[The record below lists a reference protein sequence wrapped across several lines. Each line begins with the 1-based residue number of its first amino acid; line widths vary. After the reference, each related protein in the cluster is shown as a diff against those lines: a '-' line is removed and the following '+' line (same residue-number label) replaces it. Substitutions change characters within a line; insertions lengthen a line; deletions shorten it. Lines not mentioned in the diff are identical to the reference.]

1 MSKIQIII
9 DSVAGA
15 VGAVLG
21 FMYGEVNGLFRA
33 LIAFMILD
41 YVSGV
46 LVAIAEKKL
55 SSTVGFKGI
64 AKKLLIL
71 VFLSVGHIA
80 DTYVLGGVP
89 VAMTAVMLFY
99 IANEGISI
107 VENASA
113 LGLPVPQKIKNV
125 LRQIKVKVGRTTVR
139 TKGIDISRAQEQ
151 FDFTAAVSAGVKF
164 VIIRAG
170 IGRDEDTYFRR
181 NIEQCRKLGIDFGCY
196 WYVTATD
203 SEELDRQINACVKAI
218 GDEKPSYPVFCD
230 MEEQRQIDNLTSKE
244 RTDMALEFCDRLNK
258 AGLPSGVYAN
268 PAWLE
273 SYYQKER
280 IVGKRDI
287 WLAHWTESPDYAS
300 RYDYGQKIW
309 QWGIDSIAGKDVDG
323 DICFVNYP
331 AITAK
336 WYREN
341 CGDKPDKPVNL
352 FKKGD
357 SVRVKRGAR
366 FTNGVEPYSYVYD
379 IIYTVQ
385 QVSASGKETLIGI
398 GSVPTGWLYTEN
410 LYKAESDKITRK
422 FAVGD
427 KVKVNYGAKTYNGG
441 SLALFVYTNVYEVM
455 QAGSGD
461 REDYIVIGQ
470 GGQVTAAVRA
480 EDLTKI

>member
-1 MSKIQIII
+1 M
-9 DSVAGA
+9 
-15 VGAVLG
+15 
-21 FMYGEVNGLFRA
+21 
-33 LIAFMILD
+33 
-41 YVSGV
+41 
-46 LVAIAEKKL
+46 
-55 SSTVGFKGI
+55 
-64 AKKLLIL
+64 
-71 VFLSVGHIA
+71 
-80 DTYVLGGVP
+80 
-89 VAMTAVMLFY
+89 
-99 IANEGISI
+99 
-107 VENASA
+107 
-113 LGLPVPQKIKNV
+113 
-125 LRQIKVKVGRTTVR
+125 R
-139 TKGIDISRAQEQ
+139 TKGIDISRAQEK
-151 FDFTAAVSAGVKF
+151 FNFTAAISAGVKF

-181 NIEQCRKLGIDFGCY
+181 NVEQCKKLGIDFGCY

-203 SEELDRQINACVKAI
+203 SEELDRQIDACVKTI

-244 RTDMALEFCDRLNK
+244 RTNMALEFCDRLNK

-280 IVGKRDI
+280 IVEKRDI

-300 RYDYGQKIW
+300 RYDYGQKMW
-309 QWGIDSIAGKDVDG
+309 QWGIDSIGNTDVDG
-323 DICFVNYP
+323 DICFVDYP

-336 WYREN
+336 WYKEN
-341 CGDKPDKPVNL
+341 CGEKPEKPDKPVNL

-357 SVRVKRGAR
+357 SVMVKRGAR

-379 IIYTVQ
+379 TVYTVQ

-398 GSVPTGWLYTEN
+398 AGVPTGWLYTED
-410 LYKAESDKITRK
+410 LYKAESNDATQK

-455 QAGSGD
+455 QVGSGD

-470 GGQVTAAVRA
+470 GGQVTAAVKA
-480 EDLTKI
+480 EDLKKI

>member
-1 MSKIQIII
+1 M
-9 DSVAGA
+9 
-15 VGAVLG
+15 
-21 FMYGEVNGLFRA
+21 
-33 LIAFMILD
+33 
-41 YVSGV
+41 
-46 LVAIAEKKL
+46 
-55 SSTVGFKGI
+55 
-64 AKKLLIL
+64 
-71 VFLSVGHIA
+71 
-80 DTYVLGGVP
+80 
-89 VAMTAVMLFY
+89 
-99 IANEGISI
+99 
-107 VENASA
+107 
-113 LGLPVPQKIKNV
+113 
-125 LRQIKVKVGRTTVR
+125 R

-170 IGRDEDTYFRR
+170 IGRDEDTYFSR

-196 WYVTATD
+196 WYITATD
-203 SEELDRQINACVKAI
+203 SQELDRQINACIKTI

-300 RYDYGQKIW
+300 RYDYGQKMW
-309 QWGIDSIAGKDVDG
+309 QWGIDNIAGKDVDG
-323 DICFVNYP
+323 DICFVDYP

-336 WYREN
+336 WYKEN
-341 CGDKPDKPVNL
+341 CGDKPEKPVNL

-379 IIYTVQ
+379 TVYSVQ

-410 LYKAESDKITRK
+410 LYKAESDEITQK

-480 EDLTKI
+480 EDITKI

>member
-1 MSKIQIII
+1 M
-9 DSVAGA
+9 
-15 VGAVLG
+15 
-21 FMYGEVNGLFRA
+21 
-33 LIAFMILD
+33 
-41 YVSGV
+41 
-46 LVAIAEKKL
+46 
-55 SSTVGFKGI
+55 
-64 AKKLLIL
+64 
-71 VFLSVGHIA
+71 
-80 DTYVLGGVP
+80 
-89 VAMTAVMLFY
+89 
-99 IANEGISI
+99 
-107 VENASA
+107 
-113 LGLPVPQKIKNV
+113 
-125 LRQIKVKVGRTTVR
+125 R

-170 IGRDEDTYFRR
+170 IRTDEDTYFRR

-203 SEELDRQINACVKAI
+203 TAELDRQINACVKAI

-268 PAWLE
+268 PSWLE

-300 RYDYGQKIW
+300 RYDYGQKMW

-323 DICFVNYP
+323 DICFVDYP

-336 WYREN
+336 WYKEN
-341 CGDKPDKPVNL
+341 CGDVPEKPDKPVNL

-357 SVRVKRGAR
+357 SVRVKCGAR

-379 IIYTVQ
+379 TIYTVQ

-410 LYKAESDKITRK
+410 LYKAEKAEITENNDTTQK

>member
-1 MSKIQIII
+1 
-9 DSVAGA
+9 
-15 VGAVLG
+15 
-21 FMYGEVNGLFRA
+21 
-33 LIAFMILD
+33 
-41 YVSGV
+41 
-46 LVAIAEKKL
+46 
-55 SSTVGFKGI
+55 
-64 AKKLLIL
+64 
-71 VFLSVGHIA
+71 
-80 DTYVLGGVP
+80 
-89 VAMTAVMLFY
+89 ML
-99 IANEGISI
+99 
-107 VENASA
+107 
-113 LGLPVPQKIKNV
+113 
-125 LRQIKVKVGRTTVR
+125 KV
-139 TKGIDISRAQEQ
+139 KGIDISRAQEQ

-170 IGRDEDTYFRR
+170 IGRDEDTYFSR

-196 WYVTATD
+196 WYITATD
-203 SEELDRQINACVKAI
+203 SQELDRQINACIKTI

-300 RYDYGQKIW
+300 RYDYGQKMW
-309 QWGIDSIAGKDVDG
+309 QWGIDNIAGKDVDG
-323 DICFVNYP
+323 DICFVDYP

-336 WYREN
+336 WYKEN
-341 CGDKPDKPVNL
+341 CGDKPEKPVNL

-379 IIYTVQ
+379 TVYTVQ

-410 LYKAESDKITRK
+410 LYKAESDEITQK

-480 EDLTKI
+480 EDITKI

>member
-1 MSKIQIII
+1 MLKI
-9 DSVAGA
+9 
-15 VGAVLG
+15 
-21 FMYGEVNGLFRA
+21 
-33 LIAFMILD
+33 
-41 YVSGV
+41 
-46 LVAIAEKKL
+46 
-55 SSTVGFKGI
+55 
-64 AKKLLIL
+64 
-71 VFLSVGHIA
+71 
-80 DTYVLGGVP
+80 
-89 VAMTAVMLFY
+89 
-99 IANEGISI
+99 
-107 VENASA
+107 
-113 LGLPVPQKIKNV
+113 
-125 LRQIKVKVGRTTVR
+125 
-139 TKGIDISRAQEQ
+139 KGIDISRAQEQ
-151 FDFTAAVSAGVKF
+151 FDFAAAVSAGVKF

-170 IGRDEDTYFRR
+170 IRTDEDTYFRR

-203 SEELDRQINACVKAI
+203 TAELDRQINACVKTI

-268 PAWLE
+268 PSWLE

-287 WLAHWTESPDYAS
+287 WLAHWTESPDNPS
-300 RYDYGQKIW
+300 RYDYGQEMW
-309 QWGIDSIAGKDVDG
+309 QWGIDSIGGNDVDG
-323 DICFVNYP
+323 DICFVDYP
-331 AITAK
+331 TITAK
-336 WYREN
+336 WYKEN
-341 CGDKPDKPVNL
+341 CGDKPDKPENL

-379 IIYTVQ
+379 TVYTVQ

-410 LYKAESDKITRK
+410 LYKAESDEITQK

-480 EDLTKI
+480 EDLKKV

>member
-1 MSKIQIII
+1 MLKI
-9 DSVAGA
+9 
-15 VGAVLG
+15 
-21 FMYGEVNGLFRA
+21 
-33 LIAFMILD
+33 
-41 YVSGV
+41 
-46 LVAIAEKKL
+46 
-55 SSTVGFKGI
+55 
-64 AKKLLIL
+64 
-71 VFLSVGHIA
+71 
-80 DTYVLGGVP
+80 
-89 VAMTAVMLFY
+89 
-99 IANEGISI
+99 
-107 VENASA
+107 
-113 LGLPVPQKIKNV
+113 
-125 LRQIKVKVGRTTVR
+125 
-139 TKGIDISRAQEQ
+139 KGIDISRAQEQ

-203 SEELDRQINACVKAI
+203 SEELDRQINACIKTI

-244 RTDMALEFCDRLNK
+244 ITDMALEFCDRLNK

-300 RYDYGQKIW
+300 RYDYGQKMW

-323 DICFVNYP
+323 DICFVDYP

-336 WYREN
+336 WYKEN
-341 CGDKPDKPVNL
+341 CGDMPEKPEKPVNQ

-379 IIYTVQ
+379 TVYTVQ

-410 LYKAESDKITRK
+410 LYKAESDEITQK

-427 KVKVNYGAKTYNGG
+427 KVKVNPGAKFSDGTEPYP
-441 SLALFVYTNVYEVM
+441 FVYTTIFDVITMSKDGKEALIGIGTDVTGWM
-455 QAGSGD
+455 
-461 REDYIVIGQ
+461 YIK
-470 GGQVTAAVRA
+470 
-480 EDLTKI
+480 DLTAE

>member
-1 MSKIQIII
+1 M
-9 DSVAGA
+9 
-15 VGAVLG
+15 
-21 FMYGEVNGLFRA
+21 
-33 LIAFMILD
+33 
-41 YVSGV
+41 
-46 LVAIAEKKL
+46 
-55 SSTVGFKGI
+55 
-64 AKKLLIL
+64 
-71 VFLSVGHIA
+71 
-80 DTYVLGGVP
+80 
-89 VAMTAVMLFY
+89 
-99 IANEGISI
+99 
-107 VENASA
+107 
-113 LGLPVPQKIKNV
+113 
-125 LRQIKVKVGRTTVR
+125 R

-170 IGRDEDTYFRR
+170 IGRDEDTYFSR
-181 NIEQCRKLGIDFGCY
+181 NIEQCRKLGIEFGCY

-203 SEELDRQINACVKAI
+203 TAELDRQINACVKTI

-300 RYDYGQKIW
+300 RYDYGQKMW
-309 QWGIDSIAGKDVDG
+309 QWGIDNIAGKDVDG
-323 DICFVNYP
+323 DICFVDYP

-336 WYREN
+336 WYKEN
-341 CGDKPDKPVNL
+341 CGDKPEKPVNL

-379 IIYTVQ
+379 TVYTVQ

-410 LYKAESDKITRK
+410 LYKAESDKITQK

-480 EDLTKI
+480 EDITKI

>member
-1 MSKIQIII
+1 MLKI
-9 DSVAGA
+9 
-15 VGAVLG
+15 
-21 FMYGEVNGLFRA
+21 
-33 LIAFMILD
+33 
-41 YVSGV
+41 
-46 LVAIAEKKL
+46 
-55 SSTVGFKGI
+55 
-64 AKKLLIL
+64 
-71 VFLSVGHIA
+71 
-80 DTYVLGGVP
+80 
-89 VAMTAVMLFY
+89 
-99 IANEGISI
+99 
-107 VENASA
+107 
-113 LGLPVPQKIKNV
+113 
-125 LRQIKVKVGRTTVR
+125 
-139 TKGIDISRAQEQ
+139 KGIDISRAQEQ

-170 IGRDEDTYFRR
+170 IRTDEDTYFRR

-203 SEELDRQINACVKAI
+203 TAELDRQINACVKTI

-230 MEEQRQIDNLTSKE
+230 MEEQRQIDSLTSKE

-258 AGLPSGVYAN
+258 AGVPSGVYAN

-287 WLAHWTESPDYAS
+287 WLAHWTESPDYPS
-300 RYDYGQKIW
+300 RYDYGQKMW
-309 QWGIDSIAGKDVDG
+309 QWGIDSVAGKDVDG
-323 DICFVNYP
+323 DICFVDYP

-336 WYREN
+336 WYKEN
-341 CGDKPDKPVNL
+341 CRDKPEKPEKPDKPENL

-379 IIYTVQ
+379 TIYTVQ

-410 LYKAESDKITRK
+410 LYKAESTESNGATQK

>member
-1 MSKIQIII
+1 M
-9 DSVAGA
+9 
-15 VGAVLG
+15 
-21 FMYGEVNGLFRA
+21 
-33 LIAFMILD
+33 
-41 YVSGV
+41 
-46 LVAIAEKKL
+46 
-55 SSTVGFKGI
+55 
-64 AKKLLIL
+64 
-71 VFLSVGHIA
+71 
-80 DTYVLGGVP
+80 
-89 VAMTAVMLFY
+89 
-99 IANEGISI
+99 
-107 VENASA
+107 
-113 LGLPVPQKIKNV
+113 
-125 LRQIKVKVGRTTVR
+125 R

-203 SEELDRQINACVKAI
+203 SEELYRQINACIKTI

-258 AGLPSGVYAN
+258 AGLPSGIYAN

-280 IVGKRDI
+280 LVGKYDI
-287 WLAHWTESPDYAS
+287 WLAHWTESPDYQS
-300 RYDYGQKIW
+300 RYDYGQKMW
-309 QWGIDSIAGKDVDG
+309 QWGVDSIGNTDVDG
-323 DICFVNYP
+323 DICFVDYP

-336 WYREN
+336 WYKEN
-341 CGDKPDKPVNL
+341 CGDMPDKPEKPGKPDKPTNL

-379 IIYTVQ
+379 TIYTVQ

-398 GSVPTGWLYTEN
+398 GSVPTGWLYTED
-410 LYKAESDKITRK
+410 LYNTESNDTTQK

>member
-1 MSKIQIII
+1 MLKI
-9 DSVAGA
+9 
-15 VGAVLG
+15 
-21 FMYGEVNGLFRA
+21 
-33 LIAFMILD
+33 
-41 YVSGV
+41 
-46 LVAIAEKKL
+46 
-55 SSTVGFKGI
+55 
-64 AKKLLIL
+64 
-71 VFLSVGHIA
+71 
-80 DTYVLGGVP
+80 
-89 VAMTAVMLFY
+89 
-99 IANEGISI
+99 
-107 VENASA
+107 
-113 LGLPVPQKIKNV
+113 
-125 LRQIKVKVGRTTVR
+125 
-139 TKGIDISRAQEQ
+139 KGIDISRAQEQ

-170 IGRDEDTYFRR
+170 IRTDEDTYFRR
-181 NIEQCRKLGIDFGCY
+181 NVEQCQKRNIPYGLY
-196 WYVTATD
+196 WYFEAASDDAFKAELTACKK
-203 SEELDRQINACVKAI
+203 AVK
-218 GDEKPSYPVFCD
+218 GLKPAYPVFFD
-230 MEEQRQIDNLTSKE
+230 AEEQAQIDKLTTAQ
-244 RTDMALEFCDRLNK
+244 RTDMALKFC
-258 AGLPSGVYAN
+258 AEMTAIGLPSGVYAN
-268 PAWLE
+268 PSWME
-273 SYYQKER
+273 NYYDKSR
-280 IVGKRDI
+280 LADVDI

-300 RYDYGQKIW
+300 RYDYGQKMW

-323 DICFVNYP
+323 DICFVDYP

-341 CGDKPDKPVNL
+341 CGGKPEKPEKPDKPENQ

-379 IIYTVQ
+379 TIYTVQ

-410 LYKAESDKITRK
+410 LYKAEKAESTENNGTMQK

-470 GGQVTAAVRA
+470 GGQITAAVKA
-480 EDLTKI
+480 KDLKMV

>member
-1 MSKIQIII
+1 M
-9 DSVAGA
+9 
-15 VGAVLG
+15 
-21 FMYGEVNGLFRA
+21 
-33 LIAFMILD
+33 
-41 YVSGV
+41 
-46 LVAIAEKKL
+46 
-55 SSTVGFKGI
+55 
-64 AKKLLIL
+64 
-71 VFLSVGHIA
+71 
-80 DTYVLGGVP
+80 
-89 VAMTAVMLFY
+89 
-99 IANEGISI
+99 
-107 VENASA
+107 
-113 LGLPVPQKIKNV
+113 
-125 LRQIKVKVGRTTVR
+125 R
-139 TKGIDISRAQEQ
+139 TKGIDISRAQEK
-151 FDFTAAVSAGVKF
+151 FNFTAAISAGIKF

-181 NIEQCRKLGIDFGCY
+181 NVEQCRKLGIDFGCY

-203 SEELDRQINACVKAI
+203 SEELDRQIDACVKAI
-218 GDEKPSYPVFCD
+218 GNEKPCYPVFCD

-280 IVGKRDI
+280 IVEKRDI

-300 RYDYGQKIW
+300 RYDYGQKMW
-309 QWGIDSIAGKDVDG
+309 QWGIDSIGNTDVDG
-323 DICFVNYP
+323 DICFVDYP

-336 WYREN
+336 WYKEH
-341 CGDKPDKPVNL
+341 CGDKPEKPDDPEKPVNV

-379 IIYTVQ
+379 TVYTVQ

-398 GSVPTGWLYTEN
+398 GSVPTGWLYSED
-410 LYKAESDKITRK
+410 LYNAESTESNDATQK

-470 GGQVTAAVRA
+470 GGEITAAVKA
-480 EDLTKI
+480 KDLKKI

>member
-1 MSKIQIII
+1 
-9 DSVAGA
+9 
-15 VGAVLG
+15 
-21 FMYGEVNGLFRA
+21 
-33 LIAFMILD
+33 
-41 YVSGV
+41 
-46 LVAIAEKKL
+46 
-55 SSTVGFKGI
+55 
-64 AKKLLIL
+64 
-71 VFLSVGHIA
+71 
-80 DTYVLGGVP
+80 
-89 VAMTAVMLFY
+89 ML
-99 IANEGISI
+99 
-107 VENASA
+107 
-113 LGLPVPQKIKNV
+113 
-125 LRQIKVKVGRTTVR
+125 KV
-139 TKGIDISRAQEQ
+139 KGIDVSRAQEQ

-203 SEELDRQINACVKAI
+203 AAELDRQINACVKTI
-218 GDEKPSYPVFCD
+218 GNEKPSYPVFCD

-300 RYDYGQKIW
+300 RYDYGQKMW

-341 CGDKPDKPVNL
+341 YGDMPEKPDKPENL

-366 FTNGVEPYSYVYD
+366 FTNGLEPYSYVYD
-379 IIYTVQ
+379 TVYTVQ

-398 GSVPTGWLYTEN
+398 GSVPTGWLYTED
-410 LYKAESDKITRK
+410 LYKAESDEITQK

-427 KVKVNYGAKTYNGG
+427 KVKVNPGAKFSDGTEPYP
-441 SLALFVYTNVYEVM
+441 FVYTTIF
-455 QAGSGD
+455 D
-461 REDYIVIGQ
+461 VITMSKDGKEALI
-470 GGQVTAAVRA
+470 GIGTDVTGWMYVKDLKA
-480 EDLTKI
+480 E

>member
-1 MSKIQIII
+1 M
-9 DSVAGA
+9 
-15 VGAVLG
+15 
-21 FMYGEVNGLFRA
+21 
-33 LIAFMILD
+33 
-41 YVSGV
+41 
-46 LVAIAEKKL
+46 
-55 SSTVGFKGI
+55 
-64 AKKLLIL
+64 
-71 VFLSVGHIA
+71 
-80 DTYVLGGVP
+80 
-89 VAMTAVMLFY
+89 
-99 IANEGISI
+99 
-107 VENASA
+107 
-113 LGLPVPQKIKNV
+113 
-125 LRQIKVKVGRTTVR
+125 R
-139 TKGIDISRAQEQ
+139 TKGIDISRAQEN
-151 FDFTAAVSAGVKF
+151 FDFTAAISAGIKF

-181 NIEQCRKLGIDFGCY
+181 NVEQCKKLGIDFGCY

-203 SEELDRQINACVKAI
+203 SEELDRQIDACVKTI

-280 IVGKRDI
+280 IVEKRDI

-300 RYDYGQKIW
+300 RYDYGQKMW
-309 QWGIDSIAGKDVDG
+309 QWGIDSIGNTNVDG
-323 DICFVNYP
+323 DICFVDYP

-336 WYREN
+336 WYKEN
-341 CGDKPDKPVNL
+341 CGDKPKKPDKPVNL

-357 SVRVKRGAR
+357 SVMVKRGAR

-379 IIYTVQ
+379 TVYTVQ

-398 GSVPTGWLYTEN
+398 GSVPTGWLYTED
-410 LYKAESDKITRK
+410 LYKAESDEIMQK

-461 REDYIVIGQ
+461 RKDYIVIGQ
-470 GGQVTAAVRA
+470 NGEITAAVKA
-480 EDLTKI
+480 EDLKKI

>member
-1 MSKIQIII
+1 M
-9 DSVAGA
+9 
-15 VGAVLG
+15 
-21 FMYGEVNGLFRA
+21 
-33 LIAFMILD
+33 
-41 YVSGV
+41 
-46 LVAIAEKKL
+46 
-55 SSTVGFKGI
+55 
-64 AKKLLIL
+64 
-71 VFLSVGHIA
+71 
-80 DTYVLGGVP
+80 
-89 VAMTAVMLFY
+89 
-99 IANEGISI
+99 
-107 VENASA
+107 
-113 LGLPVPQKIKNV
+113 
-125 LRQIKVKVGRTTVR
+125 R
-139 TKGIDISRAQEQ
+139 TKGIDISRAQEK

-203 SEELDRQINACVKAI
+203 SEELDRQINACIKTI

-287 WLAHWTESPDYAS
+287 WLAHWTESPDYQS
-300 RYDYGQKIW
+300 RYDYGQKMW
-309 QWGIDSIAGKDVDG
+309 QWGIDSIGNTDVDG
-323 DICFVNYP
+323 DICFVDYP

-341 CGDKPDKPVNL
+341 CGDMPEKPDKPDKPVNL

-379 IIYTVQ
+379 TVYTVQ

-398 GSVPTGWLYTEN
+398 GSVPTGWLYTED
-410 LYKAESDKITRK
+410 LYKAESDEIMQK

>member
-1 MSKIQIII
+1 M
-9 DSVAGA
+9 
-15 VGAVLG
+15 
-21 FMYGEVNGLFRA
+21 
-33 LIAFMILD
+33 
-41 YVSGV
+41 
-46 LVAIAEKKL
+46 
-55 SSTVGFKGI
+55 
-64 AKKLLIL
+64 
-71 VFLSVGHIA
+71 
-80 DTYVLGGVP
+80 
-89 VAMTAVMLFY
+89 
-99 IANEGISI
+99 
-107 VENASA
+107 
-113 LGLPVPQKIKNV
+113 
-125 LRQIKVKVGRTTVR
+125 R
-139 TKGIDISRAQEQ
+139 TKGIDISRAQEN
-151 FDFTAAVSAGVKF
+151 FDFTAAISEGIKF

-181 NIEQCRKLGIDFGCY
+181 NVEQCRKLGIDFGCY

-203 SEELDRQINACVKAI
+203 GKELDRQIDACIKTI

-244 RTDMALEFCDRLNK
+244 RTDMALEFCNRLNK

-280 IVGKRDI
+280 IVEKRDI

-300 RYDYGQKIW
+300 RYDYGQKMW
-309 QWGIDSIAGKDVDG
+309 QWGIDSIGNTDVDG
-323 DICFVNYP
+323 DICFVDYP

-341 CGDKPDKPVNL
+341 CGDMPEKPDKPVNL

-357 SVRVKRGAR
+357 SVRVTRGAR

-379 IIYTVQ
+379 TVYTVQ

-398 GSVPTGWLYTEN
+398 GSVPTGWLYTED
-410 LYKAESDKITRK
+410 LYKAESTESNDATQK
-422 FAVGD
+422 FVVGD

-470 GGQVTAAVRA
+470 GGQVTAAVKA
-480 EDLTKI
+480 EDLKKI

>member
-1 MSKIQIII
+1 M
-9 DSVAGA
+9 
-15 VGAVLG
+15 
-21 FMYGEVNGLFRA
+21 
-33 LIAFMILD
+33 
-41 YVSGV
+41 
-46 LVAIAEKKL
+46 
-55 SSTVGFKGI
+55 
-64 AKKLLIL
+64 
-71 VFLSVGHIA
+71 
-80 DTYVLGGVP
+80 
-89 VAMTAVMLFY
+89 
-99 IANEGISI
+99 
-107 VENASA
+107 
-113 LGLPVPQKIKNV
+113 
-125 LRQIKVKVGRTTVR
+125 R
-139 TKGIDISRAQEQ
+139 TKGINISRAQEQ

-170 IGRDEDTYFRR
+170 IGRDEDTYFSR
-181 NIEQCRKLGIDFGCY
+181 NIEQCRKLGIEFGCY

-203 SEELDRQINACVKAI
+203 TAELDRQINACIKTI

-300 RYDYGQKIW
+300 RYDYGQKMW
-309 QWGIDSIAGKDVDG
+309 QWGIDNIAGKDVDG
-323 DICFVNYP
+323 DICFVDYP

-336 WYREN
+336 WYKEN
-341 CGDKPDKPVNL
+341 CGDKPEKPVNL

-379 IIYTVQ
+379 TIYTVQ

-410 LYKAESDKITRK
+410 LYKAESDEITQK

>member
-1 MSKIQIII
+1 MLKI
-9 DSVAGA
+9 
-15 VGAVLG
+15 
-21 FMYGEVNGLFRA
+21 
-33 LIAFMILD
+33 
-41 YVSGV
+41 
-46 LVAIAEKKL
+46 
-55 SSTVGFKGI
+55 
-64 AKKLLIL
+64 
-71 VFLSVGHIA
+71 
-80 DTYVLGGVP
+80 
-89 VAMTAVMLFY
+89 
-99 IANEGISI
+99 
-107 VENASA
+107 
-113 LGLPVPQKIKNV
+113 
-125 LRQIKVKVGRTTVR
+125 
-139 TKGIDISRAQEQ
+139 KGIDISRAQEQ
-151 FDFTAAVSAGVKF
+151 FDFTAAASAGVKF

-170 IGRDEDTYFRR
+170 IRTDEDTYFRR

-203 SEELDRQINACVKAI
+203 TAELDRQINACIKTI

-230 MEEQRQIDNLTSKE
+230 MEEQCQIDNLTSKE

-300 RYDYGQKIW
+300 RYDYGQKMW
-309 QWGIDSIAGKDVDG
+309 QWGIDNIAGKDVDG
-323 DICFVNYP
+323 DICFVDYP

-336 WYREN
+336 WYKEN
-341 CGDKPDKPVNL
+341 CGDKPEKPENL
-352 FKKGD
+352 FEKGD

-379 IIYTVQ
+379 TVYTVQ

-398 GSVPTGWLYTEN
+398 GSVPTGWLYTED
-410 LYKAESDKITRK
+410 LYKAESDEIMLK

-470 GGQVTAAVRA
+470 GGQVTAAVKA
-480 EDLTKI
+480 KDLKKV